1 MSLMT
6 NQCRVLVEVSNNID
20 ELLTF
25 LLILLVLASI
35 PTAPEPQQQMVVFSP
50 QQVQHQGS
58 NTAETSASSGTH
70 GHPHPTQNRA
80 LNPNYD
86 HLPAELVQVL
96 VNQQSEQQ
104 QQMLPP
110 PPPPPVQQQA
120 RHHNHHQQ
128 QSQSRNVSSRNHPQD
143 TDWINAYRHRQQ

>member
-1 MSLMT
+1 
-6 NQCRVLVEVSNNID
+6 
-20 ELLTF
+20 
-25 LLILLVLASI
+25 
-35 PTAPEPQQQMVVFSP
+35 MVVFSP

-58 NTAETSASSGTH
+58 NTAVAASTSASTAGASSGTTH
-70 GHPHPTQNRA
+70 GHPTQNRA

-104 QQMLPP
+104 HQMLPP
-110 PPPPPVQQQA
+110 PPPAPPVQQQQHQA
-120 RHHNHHQQ
+120 RHHHQQQQ
-128 QSQSRNVSSRNHPQD
+128 QSQSRNQD

>member
-1 MSLMT
+1 
-6 NQCRVLVEVSNNID
+6 
-20 ELLTF
+20 
-25 LLILLVLASI
+25 
-35 PTAPEPQQQMVVFSP
+35 MVVFSP

-58 NTAETSASSGTH
+58 NTAVAASTSASTAGASSGTTH
-70 GHPHPTQNRA
+70 GHPTQNRA